1 MTNYYLGQQVE
12 LIEQESGWVCI
23 WQHEVGQIGVGYF
36 PSAAIAWDAAI
47 DLIQR
52 DMAARSLM
60 DIINDWLETRK
71 IQHGEYVSVVDS
83 LMQFVLT

>member
-12 LIEQESGWVCI
+12 LIEEEPGWVGI
-23 WQHEVGQIGVGYF
+23 WLHEAGQVGIGYF
-36 PSAAIAWDAAI
+36 PTAATAWDAAI

-52 DMAARSLM
+52 DIAVRAVM
-60 DIINDWLETRK
+60 DIMNEWLETSR
-71 IQHGEYVSVVDS
+71 IHHGEYVSVVDS